1 MNGESNEQQ
10 DTKSTDLKT
19 GNKGKYIPYQF
30 VSFFPFIQKTHQS
43 TILFV
48 DYDSLSSPEL
58 SVYLDSLATDCDTL
72 ANEDL
77 RISLAKN
84 GWRQFGKK

>member
-19 GNKGKYIPYQF
+19 GNKGKYIPYHF
-30 VSFFPFIQKTHQS
+30 VSFLFQKTHQS

-58 SVYLDSLATDCDTL
+58 SVYLDSFATDCDTL